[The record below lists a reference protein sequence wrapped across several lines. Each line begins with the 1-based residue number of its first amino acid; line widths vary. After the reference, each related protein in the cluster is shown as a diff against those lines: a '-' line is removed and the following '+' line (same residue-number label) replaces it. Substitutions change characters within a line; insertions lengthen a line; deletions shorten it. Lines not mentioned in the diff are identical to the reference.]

1 MEVFHLIQ
9 PNVVI
14 TNTFAVRQFS
24 NKDFQANQDILN
36 VTLAKLVSPTD
47 SQGPSAISI
56 LWQCS
61 IGFSTFMLPGKKIKH
76 SAFYLLDTIWNC
88 PEYVIRSLD

>member
-1 MEVFHLIQ
+1 MEVFYLVQ

-14 TNTFAVRQFS
+14 TNTFTVRQFS
-24 NKDFQANQDILN
+24 NKNFQAVESDQDILN
-36 VTLAKLVSPTD
+36 GTLAELVSPTD

-61 IGFSTFMLPGKKIKH
+61 IGFSTFMLPGKKNQTFSIL
-76 SAFYLLDTIWNC
+76 S
-88 PEYVIRSLD
+88 P